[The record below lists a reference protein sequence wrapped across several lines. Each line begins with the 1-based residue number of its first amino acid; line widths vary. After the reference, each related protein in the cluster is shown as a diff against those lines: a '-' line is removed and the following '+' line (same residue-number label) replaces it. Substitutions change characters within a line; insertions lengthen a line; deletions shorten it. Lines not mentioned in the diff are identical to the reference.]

1 MLVNSIRAEWTKL
14 ASTKSFAWTSILIV
28 VLSWAFAALMGWGSK
43 TALDSMNP
51 DDMTNV
57 PTLDAVTAVQGFE
70 LFGVMV
76 IIIMATLLVTTE
88 YRFKTI
94 NETIMM
100 TPKRPIIA
108 LSKTIVYGLVAVVL
122 SFFSTITSALL
133 FKWLA
138 GDYGSEMKVFSGS
151 SARVYVS
158 TAVEALLVVV
168 MSVGVAF
175 LVRQTAGAIAIM
187 LLWKLVLEDLITLI
201 PKVGTHIKGYR
212 PFANLSAWVSDA
224 KLDGAPWGP
233 TGSVIY
239 FAVWALVL
247 FAIGVAVLVKRDA

>member
-122 SFFSTITSALL
+122 SFFSTITSVLL
-133 FKWLA
+133 LKWLA

-224 KLDGAPWGP
+224 KLDGAPWGS

>member
-94 NETIMM
+94 TETIMM

-122 SFFSTITSALL
+122 SFFSTITSVLL

-224 KLDGAPWGP
+224 KLDGAPWGS

>member
-1 MLVNSIRAEWTKL
+1 MMVNSIRAEWTKL

-43 TALDSMNP
+43 SALDSMDP
-51 DDMTNV
+51 EDMTDV
-57 PTLDAVTAVQGFE
+57 PAISAVTAVQGFE

-100 TPKRPIIA
+100 TPKRPIIVV
-108 LSKTIVYGLVAVVL
+108 SKTIVYGLVAVVL
-122 SFFSTITSALL
+122 SFFSTITSVLV

-138 GDYGSEMKVFSGS
+138 GDYGSAMKMFSGS

-168 MSVGVAF
+168 MAVGVAF
-175 LVRQTAGAIAIM
+175 IVRQTAGAIAIM

-212 PFANLSAWVSDA
+212 PFANLNAWVGDG
-224 KLDGAPWGP
+224 KLDGAPWGT
-233 TGSVIY
+233 TGGVIY

-247 FAIGVAVLVKRDA
+247 FAIGVAVFVKRDA

>member
-88 YRFKTI
+88 YRFKII

-100 TPKRPIIA
+100 TPKRPIVA
-108 LSKTIVYGLVAVVL
+108 LSKTIGYGLVAVVL
-122 SFFSTITSALL
+122 SFFSTITSVLL

-224 KLDGAPWGP
+224 KLDGAPWGS

-239 FAVWALVL
+239 FTVWALVL

>member
-1 MLVNSIRAEWTKL
+1 MPRIDA
-14 ASTKSFAWTSILIV
+14 I
-28 VLSWAFAALMGWGSK
+28 
-43 TALDSMNP
+43 TAI
-51 DDMTNV
+51 
-57 PTLDAVTAVQGFE
+57 QGFE

-108 LSKTIVYGLVAVVL
+108 IAKTIVYGLVAVVL
-122 SFFSTITSALL
+122 SFFSTITSVLV

-138 GDYGSEMKVFSGS
+138 GDYGSGMEVFSGS
-151 SARVYVS
+151 SGRAYVT

-168 MSVGVAF
+168 
-175 LVRQTAGAIAIM
+175 M

-201 PKVGTHIKGYR
+201 PKVGNHIKGYR
-212 PFANLSAWVSDA
+212 PFANLSAWVSDG
-224 KLDGAPWGP
+224 KLDGAPWGT
-233 TGSVIY
+233 TGGVIY

-247 FAIGVAVLVKRDA
+247 FVIGVVVFVKRDA

>member
-43 TALDSMNP
+43 TALDSMDP
-51 DDMTNV
+51 EDMGEVSTFN
-57 PTLDAVTAVQGFE
+57 AITATQGFE

-100 TPKRPIIA
+100 TPKRPIVAI
-108 LSKTIVYGLVAVVL
+108 SKTIVYGVVAVVL
-122 SFFSTITSALL
+122 SFFSTIISVPI

-138 GDYGSEMKVFSGS
+138 GGYGSEMKVFSGS
-151 SARVYVS
+151 SGRVYVTS
-158 TAVEALLVVV
+158 AVEALLVVV
-168 MSVGVAF
+168 MAIGVAF
-175 LVRQTAGAIAIM
+175 LIRQTAGAIAIM

-201 PKVGTHIKGYR
+201 PKVGNHIKGYR

-224 KLDGAPWGP
+224 KLDGAPWGS

-247 FAIGVAVLVKRDA
+247 FAIGVAVLVKRDV

>member
-1 MLVNSIRAEWTKL
+1 MMVNSIRAEWTKL
-14 ASTKSFAWTSILIV
+14 ASTKSFAWTSILII
-28 VLSWAFAALMGWGSK
+28 VLSWVFAALMGWGSK

-122 SFFSTITSALL
+122 SFFSTITSVLL

-224 KLDGAPWGP
+224 KLDGAPWGS

>member
-14 ASTKSFAWTSILIV
+14 ASTKSFAWTSILII

-122 SFFSTITSALL
+122 SFFSTITSVLL

-224 KLDGAPWGP
+224 KLDGAPWGS

>member
-122 SFFSTITSALL
+122 SFFSTITSVLL

-212 PFANLSAWVSDA
+212 PFANLSAWGSDA
-224 KLDGAPWGP
+224 KLDGAPWGS

>member
-88 YRFKTI
+88 YRFKTS

-122 SFFSTITSALL
+122 SFFSTITSVLL

-224 KLDGAPWGP
+224 KLDGAPWGS

>member
-1 MLVNSIRAEWTKL
+1 
-14 ASTKSFAWTSILIV
+14 SILIV

-43 TALDSMNP
+43 TALDSMDP
-51 DDMTNV
+51 EDMGEVSTFNAIT
-57 PTLDAVTAVQGFE
+57 PTQGFE

-108 LSKTIVYGLVAVVL
+108 ISKTIVYGVVAVVL
-122 SFFSTITSALL
+122 SFFSTIISVPI

-138 GDYGSEMKVFSGS
+138 GGYGSEMKVFSGS
-151 SARVYVS
+151 SGRVYVTS
-158 TAVEALLVVV
+158 AVEALLVVV
-168 MSVGVAF
+168 MAIGVAF
-175 LVRQTAGAIAIM
+175 LIRQTAGAIAIM

-201 PKVGTHIKGYR
+201 PKVGNHIKGYR

-224 KLDGAPWGP
+224 KLDGAPWGS